1 MGLIPRFIST
11 RKLKELYKVEGH
23 GLRIQLLQFAINKNK
38 MLCSFFR
45 LNRTKLTLLA
55 ITLLERTTDVIR
67 LSFQQVYPLVF

>member
-11 RKLKELYKVEGH
+11 RKLKELYKVEGD

-55 ITLLERTTDVIR
+55 ITLLARTTDVIR
-67 LSFQQVYPLVF
+67 LSFRQVYPLVF